1 MYLLIGRVYRVLVV
15 FGYVV
20 LFLFAIQQFDNWSA
34 NSESKDWAD
43 YFRIIIGSV
52 LLIFILYRFL
62 KFIFQNYVRQK

>member
-34 NSESKDWAD
+34 NSESQDWAD

-52 LLIFILYRFL
+52 LLIFILYRLF
-62 KFIFQNYVRQK
+62 KFIFKNYVRQK